1 MTVSETDA
9 DAPPEGVDRA
19 SAAARWTGRWPRR
32 LWLLVALQAL
42 LMLGTTVLYPAF
54 QNPDEYAHVDY
65 VIAHRDGQW
74 FDGPGQR
81 QFQSGVVKADSL
93 VPNIQWRLHVAQ
105 PPLARS
111 ARASFDALGTAPQN
125 AERTN
130 QMVQHPPLYYGL
142 AVGYSFLIPHFS
154 QQPFD
159 WQVFW
164 LRFLSM
170 LLLLPVPL
178 LIFGTARRIGG
189 SQNLALLAA
198 LIPLSIPTY
207 LRTGASVTNDSL
219 LVLVC
224 TVLLALL
231 VRVAWGDLSRRTA
244 IWVGLVWSAALLTKG
259 FALALPP
266 AIVLAYLL
274 GARGG
279 LAERVRTAWRPA
291 AGSGG
296 IGAAL
301 GGWWWVRNLSVYGAV
316 QPQGFGDISDT
327 LRQTTFGRD
336 RPGGTDVAF
345 FKSFV
350 LLLAQR
356 GWGSIGL
363 LDNPGLDNRLLWSMS
378 GIFVLVLVFGL
389 VVAVRPLRDRFAMSM
404 PNRWNLGRAVLLVP
418 PTMLILGVPYV
429 GSRTAYLQGQQLAGI
444 QIRYLLPALLGQVL
458 LAAVALHVMARRLDR
473 WLAPVLLTGAV
484 VFLALSPNEVLDLE
498 MSSSS
503 PSYQIR
509 MGDAFRF
516 VVGWAPFPTALA
528 VCLLILTVVVT
539 LVGLVAFWAAALRQ
553 PRRSY
558 RPEWEQIH
566 ALRPSAPGVAGV
578 AGDVAD

>member
-1 MTVSETDA
+1 M
-9 DAPPEGVDRA
+9 
-19 SAAARWTGRWPRR
+19 
-32 LWLLVALQAL
+32 
-42 LMLGTTVLYPAF
+42 
-54 QNPDEYAHVDY
+54 
-65 VIAHRDGQW
+65 
-74 FDGPGQR
+74 
-81 QFQSGVVKADSL
+81 
-93 VPNIQWRLHVAQ
+93 
-105 PPLARS
+105 
-111 ARASFDALGTAPQN
+111 
-125 AERTN
+125 
-130 QMVQHPPLYYGL
+130 
-142 AVGYSFLIPHFS
+142 
-154 QQPFD
+154 
-159 WQVFW
+159 
-164 LRFLSM
+164 
-170 LLLLPVPL
+170 
-178 LIFGTARRIGG
+178 
-189 SQNLALLAA
+189 AA
-198 LIPLSIPTY
+198 LIPLSVPTY
-207 LRTGASVTNDSL
+207 LRTGASVTSDSL

-244 IWVGLVWSAALLTKG
+244 IWVGLVWSAAMLTKG

-301 GGWWWVRNLSVYGAV
+301 GGWWWIRNLIVYGAV

-327 LRQTTFGRD
+327 LRQTIFGRD